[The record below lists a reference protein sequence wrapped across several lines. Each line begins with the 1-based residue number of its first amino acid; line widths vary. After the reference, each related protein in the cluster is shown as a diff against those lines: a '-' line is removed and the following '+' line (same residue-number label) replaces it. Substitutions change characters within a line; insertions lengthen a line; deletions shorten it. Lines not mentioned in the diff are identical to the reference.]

1 MQGNE
6 PLVVVIDDD
15 EGVCRALARV
25 LSASGYRARTYLRA
39 NDCLEETESI
49 EPACVLADIRMPELD
64 GIAFARSMRTSGVE
78 APILFMTGTGDVGA
92 VVDAMKQGAV
102 DLLPKPFSAERLLHA
117 VEHAIDAGQRL
128 DAAHRSLVALW
139 RRTGTLT
146 PREAEVCALVACG
159 SPNKNVAAQIGTT
172 EKTVK
177 VHRGRVMRKMAAPS
191 LADLI
196 RMVDRLLAEPER
208 SAVRV
213 DGVETTRPQAVEIII
228 RVMAL
233 ARARTTANG
242 LANAMPESGGLLDSG
257 SMLTSGVDHRLML
270 HVTRA
275 P

>member
-25 LSASGYRARTYLRA
+25 LAASGYRVRTYLRA
-39 NDCLEETESI
+39 ASCLDETETI
-49 EPACVLADIRMPELD
+49 EPACVVADIRMPELD
-64 GIAFARSMRTSGVE
+64 GIALARSMRTSGVE
-78 APILFMTGTGDVGA
+78 APIIFMTATGDVGE

-102 DLLPKPFSAERLLHA
+102 DLLPKPFSAERLLDA
-117 VEHAIDAGQRL
+117 VQNAIDAGRRL
-128 DAAHRSLVALW
+128 DDAHRSLVELW

-196 RMVDRLLAEPER
+196 RMVDRLLAEPDR
-208 SAVRV
+208 NAVRV
-213 DGVETTRPQAVEIII
+213 DGVEVARPHAVEIII
-228 RVMAL
+228 RVMSL
-233 ARARTTANG
+233 ARARKATNGIANG
-242 LANAMPESGGLLDSG
+242 TWAPAPVVDTGGIAAG
-257 SMLTSGVDHRLML
+257 AVDHRLMM